1 MKTYNSKKLLKILNK
16 NGQQD
21 KRSRRQA
28 YLQRQVA
35 KNTGYTKRKSK
46 EKRIFI
52 VKNDLEGKSIE
63 RFAPSFEIAKSWN
76 RIMNDNI
83 KKHDLTLLKHEM
95 YEEKLIANELIQE
108 QAPKL
113 ASEKYNYKK
122 SGEYYAKIKKRN
134 KKG

>member
-1 MKTYNSKKLLKILNK
+1 
-16 NGQQD
+16 
-21 KRSRRQA
+21 
-28 YLQRQVA
+28 
-35 KNTGYTKRKSK
+35 
-46 EKRIFI
+46 
-52 VKNDLEGKSIE
+52 
-63 RFAPSFEIAKSWN
+63 
-76 RIMNDNI
+76 MNDNI